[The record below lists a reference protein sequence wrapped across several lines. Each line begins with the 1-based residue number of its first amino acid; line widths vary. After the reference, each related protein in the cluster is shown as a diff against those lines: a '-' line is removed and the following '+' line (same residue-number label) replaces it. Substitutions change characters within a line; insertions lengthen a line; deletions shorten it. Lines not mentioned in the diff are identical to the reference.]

1 MLAWIRFHH
10 LQILRLTIGGV
21 WAFHGV
27 YSKILEGIPR
37 HRLIVARVLGPDVA
51 GPITILIGIGE
62 VLIAIWLVSGKFP
75 RLCALFQTLVL
86 AAMNFLEIRLA
97 NDLLLSA
104 PGMVFLNVI
113 LLSTVWYIALA
124 PRLNNRTVVG
134 EDRASNT

>member
-1 MLAWIRFHH
+1 MLAWIRLHH

-21 WAFHGV
+21 WAFHGI

-37 HRLIVARVLGPDVA
+37 HRLIVARVLGADAA

-62 VLIAIWLVSGKFP
+62 VLIAVWLVSGKFP
-75 RLCALFQTLVL
+75 RLCALFQTLIL
-86 AAMNFLEIRLA
+86 ASMNFLEIRLA

-124 PRLNNRTVVG
+124 PRLNKRQAVE
-134 EDRASNT
+134 EDRVQSS